1 MSPPAIGTSLDE
13 RGPFAWARPRNRLA
27 NDPPY
32 GVDVIAVDQRAGHA
46 KRFGAA
52 PDIASVHRL
61 IRGELRK
68 SVILADQQQWKLPQ
82 GGDVQ
87 RLGNDALAGRT
98 VTEKHHGNPAL
109 AVKLRAECR
118 TDREPYA
125 TADNAVGAQYALR
138 DVGNMHRAALAVANA
153 GLFSHEL
160 PRPSA
165 RLSALRQEV
174 TEPAQSAGNP
184 VPGAKMCA
192 APSDPLFL
200 ANIKL
205 LISRTVAGSPEAT
218 EPSPHND

>member
-1 MSPPAIGTSLDE
+1 MRISDWSSNVCSSDL
-13 RGPFAWARPRNRLA
+13 
-27 NDPPY
+27 
-32 GVDVIAVDQRAGHA
+32 VDQRAGHA

-109 AVKLRAECR
+109 AVKLRAKCR

-125 TADNAVGAQYALR
+125 TPDTAVGAQYALR
-138 DVGNMHRAALAVANA
+138 DVANMHRAALALAHA
-153 GLFSHEL
+153 GARKSVGSGKRVFV
-160 PRPSA
+160 PRHM
-165 RLSALRQEV
+165 
-174 TEPAQSAGNP
+174 G
-184 VPGAKMCA
+184 G
-192 APSDPLFL
+192 
-200 ANIKL
+200 
-205 LISRTVAGSPEAT
+205 
-218 EPSPHND
+218 

>member
-13 RGPFAWARPRNRLA
+13 RGPFALARPRNRLA

-98 VTEKHHGNPAL
+98 VTEKHHGNPRSEEHTSEL
-109 AVKLRAECR
+109 QSIMRISYAVFCLKKKKKTRQKE
-118 TDREPYA
+118 REKH
-125 TADNAVGAQYALR
+125 NR
-138 DVGNMHRAALAVANA
+138 DLQNN
-153 GLFSHEL
+153 
-160 PRPSA
+160 
-165 RLSALRQEV
+165 
-174 TEPAQSAGNP
+174 
-184 VPGAKMCA
+184 
-192 APSDPLFL
+192 
-200 ANIKL
+200 
-205 LISRTVAGSPEAT
+205 
-218 EPSPHND
+218 

>member
-1 MSPPAIGTSLDE
+1 MIRRPPRSTRTDTLFPYPTLFRS
-13 RGPFAWARPRNRLA
+13 RLA

-32 GVDVIAVDQRAGHA
+32 GVDVIAGDQRAGHA

-109 AVKLRAECR
+109 AVKQIGRAH
-118 TDREPYA
+118 
-125 TADNAVGAQYALR
+125 V
-138 DVGNMHRAALAVANA
+138 
-153 GLFSHEL
+153 
-160 PRPSA
+160 
-165 RLSALRQEV
+165 
-174 TEPAQSAGNP
+174 
-184 VPGAKMCA
+184 
-192 APSDPLFL
+192 
-200 ANIKL
+200 
-205 LISRTVAGSPEAT
+205 
-218 EPSPHND
+218 